1 MTYKVEIL
9 PTAWE
14 DLKYIQDWYVIQFGI
29 DTAIDVTEHI
39 LDVIERL
46 QEFPDSGS
54 TTPDDWLNEQG
65 YRMVIAGKHVAIYK
79 KMQDTIYVYHV
90 ADTRTQYTK
99 LFY

>member
-1 MTYKVEIL
+1 MIYNVEIL

-14 DLKYIQDWYVIQFGI
+14 DLKYIQDWYLVQFGI

-54 TTPDDWLNEQG
+54 IVPDDWLNEQG

-79 KMQDTIYVYHV
+79 KMLDNIYVYHI

>member
-1 MTYKVEIL
+1 MIYNVEIL
-9 PTAWE
+9 LTAWE
-14 DLKYIQDWYVIQFGI
+14 DLKYIQDWYLVQFGI

-54 TTPDDWLNEQG
+54 IAPDDWLNEQG

-79 KMQDTIYVYHV
+79 KMLDNIYVYHI